1 MTALREIR
9 QRAGV
14 SQVAL
19 AKKLGVT
26 SSTVTQWE
34 SGVRNPNI
42 VMIKRIANIFGVTTD
57 ELLEPIGK
65 EEVEEF
71 CCEVTPETD
80 MTEYLKDREKYIPAE
95 EKILPDVIHDALL
108 EKMVSLQD
116 KIAEEESLLEYYKK
130 QLYDLEN
137 YIKDNQIEL

>member
-42 VMIKRIANIFGVTTD
+42 VMVKRIANIFGVTTD
-57 ELLEPIGK
+57 ELLAPI
-65 EEVEEF
+65 
-71 CCEVTPETD
+71 
-80 MTEYLKDREKYIPAE
+80 
-95 EKILPDVIHDALL
+95 KID
-108 EKMVSLQD
+108 
-116 KIAEEESLLEYYKK
+116 
-130 QLYDLEN
+130 
-137 YIKDNQIEL
+137 